1 MSDDWT
7 GMWKDLGLDLKKHDV
22 LLGALG
28 ELYPRTFMEQPHR
41 PEAMAYFDFVMS
53 EVHGL
58 RIKELVDHKEKG
70 GTVVGTFCLFV
81 PEEVVVALDG
91 VAVGL
96 CAGADFS
103 VPIAETELPRSLC
116 PLIKSFYGFKLGKIC
131 PYFESA
137 DVLVGETTCDGKKK
151 AYELLAEHH
160 PVYVMEVPNKKEAA
174 DRDLWR
180 AELDRFIAAMEKQTG
195 NKLTAQNL
203 AAAVKKVND
212 KRRAIKRVH
221 ELRFNEPSPISGKD
235 ALLIMQVSFYD
246 DVDRFTQKTN
256 EVADEL
262 EGRVAAG
269 DGPFPAGTP
278 RLMVSGTPMA
288 IPNWKVHQ
296 IVETSGAVV
305 VAEEM
310 CTGFRYYKN
319 TASEDAETLDELK
332 EALVDHYMGIN
343 CACFTPNEPRLDDI
357 EYLYQKSRAQG
368 IINATLSFCTPYL
381 VEGEN
386 VKKFANRKGI
396 PLVAI
401 ETDYSDGDVGQLK
414 TRVEAFVEQL
424 SS

>member
-1 MSDDWT
+1 
-7 GMWKDLGLDLKKHDV
+7 MWEDLGLDLEKHDV
-22 LLGALG
+22 LLNALG
-28 ELYPRTFMEQPHR
+28 PLYLDLFTEQRNR
-41 PEAMAYFDFVMS
+41 PEAMQYWDFVIS

-58 RIKELVDHKEKG
+58 RIKELLDHKADG

-81 PEEVVVALDG
+81 PEEVIVALDG
-91 VAVGL
+91 IAVGL

-103 VPIAETELPRSLC
+103 VPIAEAELPRNLC

-137 DVLVGETTCDGKKK
+137 DVVVGETTCDGKKK
-151 AYELLAEHH
+151 AYELLGEIH
-160 PVYVMEVPNKKEAA
+160 PVYVMEVPHKKEAA
-174 DRDLWR
+174 DRELWR
-180 AELDRFIAAMEKQTG
+180 AELDKFIAAMETRTG
-195 NKLTAQNL
+195 KKLTAENL
-203 AAAVKKVND
+203 AAAIEKVNA

-221 ELRFNEPSPISGKD
+221 ELRWNDPVPISGKD

-246 DVDRFTQKTN
+246 DLDRFTQKTN
-256 EVADEL
+256 DLADEL
-262 EGRVAAG
+262 EKRVAAG
-269 DGPFPAGTP
+269 EGVFDPGTP

-319 TASEDAETLDELK
+319 TVNEKAKTLEEMK
-332 EALVDHYMGIN
+332 EALLDHYMGIN

-357 EYLYQKSRAQG
+357 DYLYRQSRAQG
-368 IINATLSFCTPYL
+368 IIHATLSFCTPYL
-381 VEGEN
+381 VEQGT
-386 VKKFANRKGI
+386 VKKFADAEGL
-396 PLVAI
+396 PLVGI

-414 TRVEAFVEQL
+414 TRVEAFLEQV